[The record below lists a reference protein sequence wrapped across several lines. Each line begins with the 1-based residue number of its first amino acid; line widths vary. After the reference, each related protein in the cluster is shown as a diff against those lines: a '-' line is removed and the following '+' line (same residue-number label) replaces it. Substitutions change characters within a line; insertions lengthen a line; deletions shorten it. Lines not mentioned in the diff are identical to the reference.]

1 MACSQCA
8 MHCRA
13 GPAMYALSHMRA
25 EGGSYADEN
34 IAAYKA
40 GISGIDHHLEAQQQH
55 SSSNSHS
62 SSDGGAAAVEVAAVG
77 AGWGSLVAPPGA
89 QGAKLLAVLHARRL
103 NGQPLLQTCIQ
114 RLLWHVNQVLFN
126 QLTMW

>member
-1 MACSQCA
+1 MCCKCLQTLLPELHQLTYDLRRRSTF
-8 MHCRA
+8 
-13 GPAMYALSHMRA
+13 
-25 EGGSYADEN
+25 
-34 IAAYKA
+34 
-40 GISGIDHHLEAQQQH
+40 
-55 SSSNSHS
+55 SSSNRHS
-62 SSDGGAAAVEVAAVG
+62 SADGGAAAVEVAAVG